1 MAVTVYQQ
9 VFADRDKT
17 RVHVTV
23 VDESG
28 TVLDRRFADYEAYPL
43 KQIADEH
50 AQYMLCVLKRSM
62 SPSRVI
68 YDCNVR
74 GRIEYTAT
82 PGGGFKGELV
92 WHPRFGETKKA
103 RLQWAE
109 PAPEENEQDE
119 EESEE

>member
-1 MAVTVYQQ
+1 MTITVYQQ

-17 RVHVTV
+17 RVHVTI
-23 VDESG
+23 VDGSG
-28 TVLDRRFADYEAYPL
+28 AVLDRRFCGYEPYPL

-50 AQYMLCVLKRSM
+50 ARHLL
-62 SPSRVI
+62 RVI
-68 YDCNVR
+68 GCSLDAEKVIIDCNVR
-74 GRIEYTAT
+74 GRVEYTAT

-92 WHPRFGETKKA
+92 WHPRFGDVKGP

-109 PAPEENEQDE
+109 PAPEEPEEDK